1 MRSSLPSVDGIKAP
15 MTSAGLQCI
24 CGAMLPKSLR
34 KSNDA
39 KAKTLLAMVLRAEP
53 SQSAVPT

>member
-1 MRSSLPSVDGIKAP
+1 
-15 MTSAGLQCI
+15 
-24 CGAMLPKSLR
+24 MLPKSLR